1 MWFNSIPGCLFALDA
16 NSEVFNRGASVKCS
30 NDPSIILNSTV
41 GNLVTSICT
50 AHVVDGYSLP
60 SEEPSTFKCLTVNG
74 SPLRFNNAIQV
85 PQKFTLFLV
94 VSIKS
99 KSSFAVI
106 NGVERLMY
114 RRDLIWES
122 GNRYLNDTDNITIQ
136 VSHASHPV
144 QTVAT
149 TRDIGIFGNK
159 EFYIGSHTGPMSS
172 IGMYDIY
179 ADIIAYGLFN
189 SELTKD
195 QINSLRSAVHNE
207 FLIKTGTTVISDKGV
222 HTIQMGSG
230 VSVGEAQSLEFI
242 KPLRG
247 IVKLEDGW
255 NGKDI
260 KIKKYTK
267 IKDHVY
273 EEDEPIA
280 TKLFLL
286 HRDTGV
292 RIATTYSNPDGSF
305 EFTVDDAGEYM
316 VVAPHLQKQFRAIA
330 KDYL

>member
-30 NDPSIILNSTV
+30 NDPSIILNSTI
-41 GNLVTSICT
+41 GNLATSTCT
-50 AHVVDGYSLP
+50 AHVVDGYSMP
-60 SEEPSTFKCLTVNG
+60 SEEPSTFKCLTVRG
-74 SPLRFNNAIQV
+74 SQLLFNNAIQV

-94 VSIKS
+94 ASVKAP
-99 KSSFAVI
+99 SSFATI
-106 NGVERLMY
+106 YGTRH
-114 RRDLIWES
+114 LIYSGNLVWES
-122 GNRYLNDTDNITIQ
+122 GSRYFNSTDDVTIQ
-136 VSHASHPV
+136 ISHASCPV

-149 TRDIGIFGNK
+149 TRYTGMFDNK
-159 EFYIGSHTGPMSS
+159 EFNISSNIGPMS
-172 IGMYDIY
+172 GTNDVY

-195 QINSLRSAVHNE
+195 QVNSLRSAVHNE
-207 FLIKTGTTVISDKGV
+207 FLVKIGTTVVFDKGV
-222 HTIQMGSG
+222 HTFQVGS
-230 VSVGEAQSLEFI
+230 SEIVGEAQTLEFI

-305 EFTVDDAGEYM
+305 EFTVDDEGEYM

>member
-30 NDPSIILNSTV
+30 NDPSIILNSV
-41 GNLVTSICT
+41 MGNLATSTCT
-50 AHVVDGYSLP
+50 AHVVDGYSTP

-74 SPLRFNNAIQV
+74 SQLLFNNAIQV

-94 VSIKS
+94 ASVKAP
-99 KSSFAVI
+99 SSFAMI
-106 NGVERLMY
+106 NSVRH
-114 RRDLIWES
+114 LIYGGNLVWES
-122 GNRYLNDTDNITIQ
+122 GNRYLNNTNSAIVQ
-136 VSHASHPV
+136 ASHASHPV

-149 TRDIGIFGNK
+149 TRDTGMFGNY
-159 EFYIGSHTGPMSS
+159 EGVVGSHIGPMS
-172 IGMYDIY
+172 GTDNVY

-195 QINSLRSAVHNE
+195 QVNSLRDAVHNE
-207 FLIKTGTTVISDKGV
+207 FLVKTGTTVISDKGV
-222 HTIQMGSG
+222 HTFQVGS
-230 VSVGEAQSLEFI
+230 SEIVGEAQLLEFI

-305 EFTVDDAGEYM
+305 EFTVDDEGEYM